1 MPTIFERSV
10 LGPFTKEEDLER
22 EKILKA
28 AGSLMSTLA
37 IPAAT
42 ILPFQDYLNDTNK
55 IKEQEAMRMFPQADP
70 SILKGVAGKRVVNLI
85 PESQKVAQAR
95 LYNIER
101 FNNAPNLVRDDI
113 YKLNKIYPGFLPEQP
128 DAPSAELGGFQ
139 TLLQNKPASPEG
151 SLQAITV
158 TPGPGPSRFS
168 SASLEN
174 VDKLGATLNQIQY
187 ERNKPLWDQMDGPEV
202 LNQLHKQVETLEQEY
217 VPQGGHIWGNIT
229 KPQYDYAQRSNPQTG
244 AFIQTVNP
252 SLYLSRFDASPFK
265 QADYLYTSNLDVEP
279 RVKLKMFEDEGR
291 TTGPSWGVRGES
303 SSSGLADSDVNFRRD
318 LIEARGELT
327 TGDIQALLKSK
338 GLPFEYQSTKGTKL
352 TKDSSKILATNLNR
366 LAESEGLT
374 PYQSI
379 EKYARTVPA
388 LGDPITPP
396 TPAVAGRASEFPVEG
411 PGISPFGRFASKTDL
426 RQIGILPP
434 SDKANYKAF
443 NVDELDQ
450 AFKYVYPRYDAS
462 NIQPVDTYTTS
473 VNPLDPFGKTKE
485 GLDELIINRDK
496 LRPMAANKLL
506 NRTVNN
512 LVEQSKPIRGL
523 GFGGL
528 AAGGIATT
536 MDPAVID
543 ALSRGDYMQA
553 GTTAAINTAIGS
565 TVGGA
570 TAKGLQALT
579 AAGYARPAAAIA
591 SSLPLAGGVLGGLG
605 LAETGKALNRA
616 YKERTGKDWT
626 DRNKAIINTPAY
638 TGSTPTIQPRTGTAI
653 LGGRPVQVPYGSIA
667 GQKTVGRPWWDK
679 AGSQIEKFA
688 NLLNSGSI
696 IGR

>member
-1 MPTIFERSV
+1 MPTIFDK
-10 LGPFTKEEDLER
+10 LGPFTKEEE
-22 EKILKA
+22 LKRGDTLKLVGA
-28 AGSLMSTLA
+28 TTATLA
-37 IPAAT
+37 IPPAT
-42 ILPFQDYLNDTNK
+42 ILPFQNYLNDTNK

-85 PESQKVAQAR
+85 PENQKVAQSR

-113 YKLNKIYPGFLPEQP
+113 YKLNKIYPGYLTEQP

-151 SLQAITV
+151 SLQAVTV

-187 ERNKPLWDQMDGPEV
+187 EKNKSLRDQMDGPEV
-202 LNQLHKQVETLEQEY
+202 LNQLQKQVETLKQEY
-217 VPQGGHIWGNIT
+217 VPQGGHIWGNVT

-279 RVKLKMFEDEGR
+279 RVKLKMFEDEGK
-291 TTGPSWGVRGES
+291 TTGPSWGIRGES
-303 SSSGLADSDVNFRRD
+303 SSSGLADADVNFRRD

-338 GLPFEYQSTKGTKL
+338 GLPFEYQSTKGTEL

-379 EKYARTVPA
+379 EKYARAVPA
-388 LGDPITPP
+388 LGDPTTPP
-396 TPAVAGRASEFPVEG
+396 TPAVAGRVSEFPVEG

-434 SDKANYKAF
+434 SDKAQYKAF
-443 NVDELDQ
+443 NVDKFDQ
-450 AFKYVYPRYDAS
+450 LFKKYVYPRYDAS
-462 NIQPVDTYTTS
+462 NIQPVDTYTTP
-473 VNPLDPFGKTKE
+473 VNPLDPFGKTEE
-485 GLDELIINRDK
+485 GLGELIINRDK

-506 NRTVNN
+506 NRTVEN
-512 LVEQSKPIRGL
+512 LIEQTKPIRGL

-528 AAGGIATT
+528 AAGGIATA

-553 GTTAAINTAIGS
+553 GTTAAINTTIGS
-565 TVGGA
+565 AVGGA

-579 AAGYARPAAAIA
+579 AAGYARPAVAIA
-591 SSLPLAGGVLGGLG
+591 SSLPLAAGVLGGLG

-638 TGSTPTIQPRTGTAI
+638 TGPTPTIQPRTGTAF
-653 LGGRPVQVPYGSIA
+653 LGGRPIEVPYGSIA

-688 NLLNSGSI
+688 NFFNSGSI

>member
-1 MPTIFERSV
+1 MPTIFERSM

-22 EKILKA
+22 EAVLKLAGATA
-28 AGSLMSTLA
+28 ATVA

-70 SILKGVAGKRVVNLI
+70 SILKGAAGKRVVNLI

-434 SDKANYKAF
+434 SDKAKYKAF

-506 NRTVNN
+506 NRTVKN
-512 LVEQSKPIRGL
+512 LLEQAKPIRGL

-528 AAGGIATT
+528 AAGGIATA

-543 ALSRGDYMQA
+543 ALSRGDYREA
-553 GTTAAINTAIGS
+553 GTTAALNTTIGS
-565 TVGGA
+565 AVGGA

-638 TGSTPTIQPRTGTAI
+638 TGPTPTIQPRTGTAF
-653 LGGRPVQVPYGSIA
+653 LGGKPVQVPYGSIA
-667 GQKTVGRPWWDK
+667 GQKTIGRPWWDK

-688 NLLNSGSI
+688 NFFNSGSI